1 MAAGS
6 SKLGFTLVELTV
18 AILVLSVGLL
28 ALVATS
34 AVATRMLAE
43 GRRASRVAALAS
55 QRMAMLSCS
64 AVDGAAADGPY
75 MVTWT
80 VSGVEGG
87 AGAGAGAGAARVRVA
102 VGWPIPSGVR
112 ADSFSTLIPC

>member
-1 MAAGS
+1 MMAAGS

-18 AILVLSVGLL
+18 AVLVLSVGLL

-43 GRRASRVAALAS
+43 GRRASQVAALAA
-55 QRMAMLSCS
+55 QRMAMLSCT
-64 AVDGAAADGPY
+64 AVGGAAADGPY
-75 MVTWT
+75 TVTWT
-80 VSGVEGG
+80 VSEVEG
-87 AGAGAGAGAARVRVA
+87 GAARVRVA
-102 VGWPIPSGVR
+102 VGWPTSNGVR

>member
-1 MAAGS
+1 MMTAGS

-18 AILVLSVGLL
+18 AVLVLSVGLL

-43 GRRASRVAALAS
+43 GRRASRVAALAA
-55 QRMAMLSCS
+55 QQMAMLSCT

-75 MVTWT
+75 TVTWT
-80 VSGVEGG
+80 VSEVEGG
-87 AGAGAGAGAARVRVA
+87 AGVARVRVA
-102 VGWPIPSGVR
+102 VGWPTTSGVR